1 MQIRT
6 EPAKSH
12 SNLSTAQKAALGQ
25 SRGKEEGQDKQR
37 RPCVLGKLGSGWGR
51 FAFVQ
56 MQSGYCWHPAENN
69 PVGSSGRKVRFEDSI

>member
-6 EPAKSH
+6 EPAKPH

-25 SRGKEEGQDKQR
+25 SRGKEEDTINNNSHAS
-37 RPCVLGKLGSGWGR
+37 LGNGSGWGR

-69 PVGSSGRKVRFEDSI
+69 PVGS